1 MSGSTTNI
9 TGKKV
14 TAASQIAISLVKGYQ
29 VFISPLLHSFLGLQT
44 ACRQT
49 PTCSEYTQDAF
60 RRYGFGRGMIL
71 SIRRF
76 INCQP
81 FFKI

>member
-1 MSGSTTNI
+1 MSGNTAIIRDKRLTPAS
-9 TGKKV
+9 KV
-14 TAASQIAISLVKGYQ
+14 ALIVLKGYQ
-29 VFISPLLHSFLGLQT
+29 TFISPLLHSVLGLQT
-44 ACRQT
+44 ACRQM
-49 PTCSEYTQDAF
+49 PTCSEYAQDAF

-71 SIRRF
+71 SIRRL